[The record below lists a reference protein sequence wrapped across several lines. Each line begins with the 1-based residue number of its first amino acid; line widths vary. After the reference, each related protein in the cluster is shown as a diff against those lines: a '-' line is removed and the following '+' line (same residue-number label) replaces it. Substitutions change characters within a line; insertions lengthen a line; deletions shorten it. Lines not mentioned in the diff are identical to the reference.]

1 MVFSDWLVK
10 SGDGADRN
18 AYTQDRVSYRDTQR
32 GALTPTGNPL
42 DMALGADGYFAVQ
55 TPQGVRL
62 TRAGHFELSA
72 QGAIVDTEG
81 NPLLDTEGKEMQ
93 VGSTDTVLTI
103 AADGTISSQN
113 GRIGRVGVVAPDRPS
128 DLKAEGGRLFSVAGP
143 TAPVTVPKV
152 IQGTVEAS
160 NIQPTLELTRMMN
173 DLREFQFTS
182 EMVQA
187 EADRQQ
193 GAIDKIIQKRS

>member
-1 MVFSDWLVK
+1 
-10 SGDGADRN
+10 
-18 AYTQDRVSYRDTQR
+18 
-32 GALTPTGNPL
+32 
-42 DMALGADGYFAVQ
+42 MALGSDGYFAVQ

-81 NPLLDTEGKEMQ
+81 NPLLDAAGKQLQ
-93 VGSTDTVLTI
+93 VSSVDTTLTI
-103 AADGTISSQN
+103 AADGTLSSQN
-113 GRIGRVGVVAPDRPS
+113 GRIGRVGVVVPDRAS

-143 TAPVTVPKV
+143 TRPVAAPGVV
-152 IQGTVEAS
+152 QGTVEAS
-160 NIQPTLELTRMMN
+160 NIQSTQELTRMMN

-182 EMVQA
+182 QMVQA

-193 GAIDKIIQKRS
+193 GAIDRIIQKHS